1 MLKKLIEQDNTQFIK
16 EEQMNTLNINLIKK
30 QMEDHQKNSFISRFP
45 TYLNKKNEDDE
56 DEDSNNNNF
65 MGGNH
70 YIC

>member
-1 MLKKLIEQDNTQFIK
+1 
-16 EEQMNTLNINLIKK
+16 MNTLNINLIKK

-45 TYLNKKNEDDE
+45 TFLNKKDEDE

>member
-30 QMEDHQKNSFISRFP
+30 QMENHQKNSFISRFP
-45 TYLNKKNEDDE
+45 TFLNKKDEDE